1 LGGEVKEPTE
11 HLTMAELLAVL
22 LERLPEWPPI
32 MNDES
37 KIRAALHVLMPEP
50 EWQHDCREDI
60 EASLT
65 LIEKNEFSWQRR
77 KQDTRAIAQLLT
89 ALKKAQTAKARLPLL
104 QARHFEN
111 ICNLQAGIAFCERQ
125 QGEQEQ
131 TLPRKTHPCS
141 HRLFDAV
148 QTAYH
153 LVQLWLVVRRGIY
166 DADNL
171 HQQSPWYKLSAILLG
186 KDANLLPHMS
196 RYREAIDRAHALV
209 GDAEDRRRERDRLLQ
224 MVPVRDAGLD

>member
-37 KIRAALHVLMPEP
+37 KIRAALDVLMPEP

-65 LIEKNEFSWQRR
+65 LIEKNEFSRQRR

-111 ICNLQAGIAFCERQ
+111 ICNIQAGIAFCERQ

-131 TLPRKTHPCS
+131 SLPRKTHPSS

-186 KDANLLPHMS
+186 KDANLLSHMS
-196 RYREAIDRAHALV
+196 RYREAIDRAHAAV
-209 GDAEDRRRERDRLLQ
+209 GDDEDRRRELDGLLQ
-224 MVPVRDAGLD
+224 MVPIRDAGLD